1 MTDTPPRL
9 VVVGKITG
17 IYGVRG
23 WLRIFSYT
31 DPPQNVLRYGPWLLG
46 QSPCAWRVLGG
57 AVHGR
62 GVIAHLEGIEDREA
76 ARALIGSMISVPRD
90 RFAEPQKDEY
100 YWSDLIGLKVVD
112 EQGRELGRVKEIL
125 ETGANDVM
133 VVVGDK
139 RRLLPFVH
147 PEVVRRVDVA
157 GGVIHV
163 AWDEE
168 S

>member
-1 MTDTPPRL
+1 MTETPPRL
-9 VVVGKITG
+9 VVVGRVTG

-31 DPPQNVLRYGPWLLG
+31 DPPQNILRYGPWLLG
-46 QSPCAWRVLGG
+46 DSTQTWRVLGG

-76 ARALIGSMISVPRD
+76 ARALAGSTISVPRD
-90 RFAEPQKDEY
+90 RFAEPKSGEY
-100 YWSDLIGLKVVD
+100 YWSDLIGLTVVD
-112 EQGRELGRVKEIL
+112 EQGKSLGRVEKML

-147 PEVVRRVDVA
+147 REVVRQVDVA

-163 AWDEE
+163 AWDE
-168 S
+168 